1 MFKQITEI
9 KSLEIII
16 RYLMF
21 KYNVFVVTESRN
33 KTITIIYVEKKM
45 SFFHFHKK
53 YIYISVIGRFNM
65 KIFLSIIFILLMV
78 LFLLFV
84 KIKTTQSLYCT

>member
-53 YIYISVIGRFNM
+53 KNIYIYQ
-65 KIFLSIIFILLMV
+65 LLDV
-78 LFLLFV
+78 LTLKYF
-84 KIKTTQSLYCT
+84 

>member
-33 KTITIIYVEKKM
+33 KTITIIYVEKKVVF
-45 SFFHFHKK
+45 SFSQKK
-53 YIYISVIGRFNM
+53 IYISVIGCFNI